1 MSSRIGGGSGAKLP
15 TAGSTE
21 SGKGKNVAQVSDRWA
36 DQVVD
41 RVSAVSLDS
50 EQDGGWEEVARKP
63 RNRFVGNVGNQNS
76 STKVSGNPWTGAK
89 GPSNA
94 WTGAKGPSNAWPRT
108 KQPINAWA
116 GKGSTNSFAAP
127 AGDNRRP
134 TGRGWNPS
142 SIEYVNNYDQPAVIP
157 PLEKGWQW
165 CSNPSEVEKVY
176 HVPALNPADATDD
189 KEDEKY
195 VDKSGEEEDF
205 NIEDINDSDEYD
217 SDESQKSHE
226 TLKKSTLLK
235 SFFETL
241 DEMKAEEINEP
252 DRQWHCPA
260 CHGGPGAIDWYCGL
274 QPLITHAKT
283 KGKRRAKAHR
293 LLAKLLDEELRR
305 RGSSVIPAG
314 EAFGKWK
321 GLNQSEV
328 KDRTIVWPPM
338 VIIMNTQLERD
349 EKGKWIGMGN
359 PELLEYFNNYAAVR
373 SRHSYGP
380 QGHRGMSV
388 LIFEPSAVGY
398 FEAERLSKH
407 FEEQGTNREAW
418 DRRHKLFL
426 PGGQRLLYGYM
437 AQRGDIDKFNQ
448 HSQGKSKLKFE
459 MRSYEE
465 MVVNPMKQMNEDN
478 HLLHWYKNEVVKE
491 KKHSKTLEESFG
503 ALTEKLGKTLEENR
517 IVRQRTKMHH
527 EQIKEEMDIQEE
539 FYREQL
545 RLINKSSNEREDIFE
560 KIQQEKREKIKIYME
575 NSSSA
580 ADRQSRIEQGAML
593 IFSQQK
599 DMDNFAEE
607 RDKLFKDLE
616 NRKAKLRKQR
626 YEEDVKLERE
636 FDENLARLMGRYSC
650 NS

>member
-1 MSSRIGGGSGAKLP
+1 MSSRKGGGSGAKLP

-21 SGKGKNVAQVSDRWA
+21 SAKGKNVAQVSDRWA

-41 RVSAVSLDS
+41 RVSAASLDS

-76 STKVSGNPWTGAK
+76 SMKVSGNPWTGAK

-94 WTGAKGPSNAWPRT
+94 WKGAKGPANAWPRT
-108 KQPINAWA
+108 RQPVNAWA
-116 GKGSTNSFAAP
+116 GKDSANSFAAP

-134 TGRGWNPS
+134 AGRGWNQS
-142 SIEYVNNYDQPAVIP
+142 SKEYVNNYDQPAVLP
-157 PLEKGWQW
+157 PLTKGWQW
-165 CSNPSEVEKVY
+165 RRNPSQVENVY
-176 HVPALNPADATDD
+176 HVPAFNTADATDN

-195 VDKSGEEEDF
+195 IDKSGDEEDF
-205 NIEDINDSDEYD
+205 NTEDINDSDEYD

-235 SFFETL
+235 SFFDTL

-260 CHGGPGAIDWYCGL
+260 CHGGPGAIDWYRGL

-293 LLAKLLDEELRR
+293 LLAKLLDEELRG

-328 KDRTIVWPPM
+328 RDQKIVWPPM
-338 VIIMNTQLERD
+338 VIITNTQLEND
-349 EKGKWIGMGN
+349 DSGKWIGMGN

-388 LIFEPSAVGY
+388 LIFEASAVGY

-418 DRRHKLFL
+418 DRRQKLFL
-426 PGGQRLLYGYM
+426 PGGQRLLY
-437 AQRGDIDKFNQ
+437 
-448 HSQGKSKLKFE
+448 GKSKLKFE

-465 MVVNPMKQMNEDN
+465 MVVNPMKQMNEEN
-478 HLLHWYKNEVVKE
+478 HLLHWYKKEAVKE

-527 EQIKEEMDIQEE
+527 EQIKEE
-539 FYREQL
+539 
-545 RLINKSSNEREDIFE
+545 
-560 KIQQEKREKIKIYME
+560 
-575 NSSSA
+575 
-580 ADRQSRIEQGAML
+580 
-593 IFSQQK
+593 QK

-607 RDKLFKDLE
+607 RDKLMKDLE
-616 NRKAKLRKQR
+616 DRKAKLKKQR

-636 FDENLARLMGRYSC
+636 FDENLAQLMGRGRLVQDVVLGWNQELGEDGMGLRYYI
-650 NS
+650 